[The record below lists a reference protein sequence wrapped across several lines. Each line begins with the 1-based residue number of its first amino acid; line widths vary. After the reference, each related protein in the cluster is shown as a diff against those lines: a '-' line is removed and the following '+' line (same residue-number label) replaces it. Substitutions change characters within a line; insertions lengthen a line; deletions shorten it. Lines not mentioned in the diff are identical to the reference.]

1 MNYGYGFLNLGS
13 LLLGL
18 VALTAPAAAI
28 FRDRGYA
35 SGSSVSFA
43 ACSLS
48 LLFQLLYG
56 AHLVKISDYSA
67 IDDTWVFVGT
77 MAVILFVCVLAVN
90 AVAWTTYS
98 LRRRKNGE

>member
-1 MNYGYGFLNLGS
+1 MNFGYGFLNLGS

-48 LLFQLLYG
+48 LLFQLL
-56 AHLVKISDYSA
+56 
-67 IDDTWVFVGT
+67 
-77 MAVILFVCVLAVN
+77 
-90 AVAWTTYS
+90 
-98 LRRRKNGE
+98 